1 MAAWRLGHGGLV
13 IRDRVS
19 DVGTEDA
26 GDDLV
31 DTLRFEATDDL
42 ALVDRR
48 QVDMR
53 HEIAATGARGLHPI
67 AGDAGAVADRHCGRE
82 RQAIATLTRAIDPG
96 GEAGRLVGTQIGTGD
111 GRIVIAAGALDLDRA
126 TAGGIRL
133 DVLADMDIYHG

>member
-1 MAAWRLGHGGLV
+1 MATRRLGQRWQA
-13 IRDRVS
+13 IRDRVEHIR
-19 DVGTEDA
+19 TEDPC
-26 GDDLV
+26 DDLV
-31 DTLRFEATDDL
+31 DTLRFEAAGDL
-42 ALVDRR
+42 AFVDRR
-48 QVDMR
+48 QIDMR
-53 HEIAATGARGLHPI
+53 HEVAATGARALHPI
-67 AGDAGAVADRHCGRE
+67 ASDAGAVRDRHRRGE